1 MTRAERI
8 HRTKHARLRR
18 SEKKRCMLLCTLRK
32 WARAHKQR
40 IKRKRALRAK
50 EASSRAV

>member
-8 HRTKHARLRR
+8 HRNKHARLRR

-32 WARAHKQR
+32 WARAHRQR
-40 IKRKRALRAK
+40 IKHKKSLRAR
-50 EASSRAV
+50 ASSRAV